1 MVHWRLCRLPIR
13 PCVLDSCPPRLH
25 RRGNRVPRN
34 QMGPALV
41 RCTSKILRFVLRLD
55 SPWENTLR
63 GAGKAVGMGR
73 RVLLWGYYEFA
84 EHGRETQDVSAGR
97 THRSAPTAKG
107 KDGRNLSDAFC
118 QFNALYLD
126 DKWCIP
132 RKRRRVCL
140 CTTLVS
146 HRRGGPM
153 CPPVVGI

>member
-1 MVHWRLCRLPIR
+1 MRSRMGGPM
-13 PCVLDSCPPRLH
+13 CPPVV
-25 RRGNRVPRN
+25 GITN
-34 QMGPALV
+34 
-41 RCTSKILRFVLRLD
+41 
-55 SPWENTLR
+55 SPNVGENT
-63 GAGKAVGMGR
+63 
-73 RVLLWGYYEFA
+73 
-84 EHGRETQDVSAGR
+84 QNVSARR

-153 CPPVVGI
+153 CPPVVGTTNSPNVGENTQVVSARRIHRSAPTAKGKDGRNLSDVVCQFNALNWEVLCSQPPTGNRLPIG